1 MKKIYVGNLPRDA
14 TEAFVR
20 EIFSEYGSVRSLKL
34 ASDIFTGA
42 CRGFAFIEM
51 EGHEARA
58 AVAVLDGK
66 VVGNHDKPLRVRF
79 DNEHR
84 SRGRRRR

>member
-1 MKKIYVGNLPRDA
+1 MKKIYVGNLSREA
-14 TEAFVR
+14 TED
-20 EIFSEYGSVRSLKL
+20 SVRNMFSTFGNVRSIKV
-34 ASDIFTGA
+34 ATDIFTGA

-58 AVAVLDGK
+58 AIDVLDGK
-66 VVGNHDKPLRVRF
+66 IVGDNEKPLRVRYE
-79 DNEHR
+79 NTHR

>member
-1 MKKIYVGNLPRDA
+1 MKKIYVGNLPKEA
-14 TEAFVR
+14 TED
-20 EIFSEYGSVRSLKL
+20 SVRNMFSRFGNVRSVKV
-34 ASDIFTGA
+34 ATDIFTGT

-58 AVAVLDGK
+58 AIDVLDGK
-66 VVGNHDKPLRVRF
+66 LFGDNEKPLRVRY
-79 DNEHR
+79 DNTHR